1 MNRLTGKLSTLILSL
16 IIILLCCSPVLANE
30 RPVINYA
37 VTEIFV
43 EDRENEVIW
52 IDYEKAVS
60 DSIDWGIFG
69 SGDST
74 MYDRAV
80 KEFLDALINSR
91 QICFRVRVVGE
102 GSERPQI
109 YIHYSEA
116 LKYGVTLK
124 NIVTYY
130 RLQLNEGPDY
140 SKYIL
145 DDEPEYTRVLLLND
159 NGGPVKIKAIQPGW
173 LGELIVVWDEVL
185 DLLVVDIVLDED
197 GLAALDG
204 TPALTDVSKVT
215 VKGEEAIK
223 VSNEVGRWRIL
234 FKADE
239 TEHFWDA
246 QEDITVDF
254 KDLVIVVNTKTYRWD
269 TPAN

>member
-1 MNRLTGKLSTLILSL
+1 LNRTIVKISILTLS
-16 IIILLCCSPVLANE
+16 IIIIIFCCSPVLANE
-30 RPVINYA
+30 SPVINYA

-43 EDRENEVIW
+43 EDRDSEVVW
-52 IDYEKAVS
+52 IDYEKAVL

-80 KEFLDALINSR
+80 KEVIDALINSR
-91 QICFRVRVVGE
+91 QIWFRVRVVGE

-116 LKYGVTLK
+116 LKNGVTLK

-130 RLQLNEGPDY
+130 RLNLNEMPDY
-140 SKYIL
+140 SKYII
-145 DDEPEYTRVLLLND
+145 DNEPDYSRLLLLND
-159 NGGPVKIKAIQPGW
+159 NGAPVKIKAVEPGW

-185 DLLVVDIVLDED
+185 NLLVVDIVLDED
-197 GLAALDG
+197 GLADLDG
-204 TPALTDVSKVT
+204 TPVLTDVSKVL
-215 VKGEEAIK
+215 VKGEEAIED
-223 VSNEVGRWRIL
+223 SNQVGRWRIL
-234 FKADE
+234 FKAAE

-246 QEDITVDF
+246 QEDLTVDF
-254 KDLVIVVNTKTYRWD
+254 KDIVIVVNTKTYRWD
-269 TPAN
+269 TP